1 MARIPEETIEQVLA
15 ATDIVDVISSYI
27 PVKRAGSSFKALCP
41 FHNEKTPSFSI
52 TPSRQSFHCFGCGES
67 GSAIGFVMKYENLPF
82 VDAVKK
88 LADKAGVLIIEE
100 AYDPQAEQRRR
111 SKSRLIELHNAAA
124 QYFHDLVRKSPKAQH
139 ARDYLKNRGFTKE
152 SAEKWLIGWMPED
165 SREFLAWAKE
175 NNFRGRDLVD
185 AGLAALKVDGNPKS
199 GIYVRFRNRLMFP
212 IHNDYGDIIAF
223 SGRQLVNDPNSGK
236 YINSP
241 QTQIFD
247 KSRVFFAL
255 DKARRH
261 MTKDKFA
268 LICEGQIDAI
278 SCHEHGI
285 ENAIAPLGTAFT
297 EHHAR
302 LLKRYTDTAI
312 LCFDADAAGHKA
324 AQRAFMILVPAG
336 IHVRCATMPEGEDP
350 DSHIQKNGA
359 EAFRGLLEKASDF
372 FDFKLA
378 YASKM
383 IDFNDFR
390 AKSELAKDLA
400 NLTQLITDKVTQE
413 AVISKVASRLAIGD
427 QDFRSMVFRSSK
439 KQYRTKSYEA
449 IDNPEPER
457 AAPTQ
462 MDSTIAYLCFLA
474 LNSSEVIEWLC
485 EQLES
490 LHEPISE
497 TPGGHVLSR
506 ILAKKPNPDNPAS
519 IQTYLL
525 GLGEEDRLA
534 LHGAFSDSLPNEPLK
549 AAENATSMLIGNH
562 LQHKE
567 SVIRATLKQPGLN
580 MDRIKELMEQAKE
593 VQQLLRNLNE
603 RYIR

>member
-1 MARIPEETIEQVLA
+1 MARIPDETIEQVLA

-41 FHNEKTPSFSI
+41 FHNEKTPSFNI

-82 VDAVKK
+82 ADAVKK
-88 LADKAGVLIIEE
+88 LADKAGVPIIEE
-100 AYDPQAEQRRR
+100 VYDPQAEQRRR
-111 SKSRLIELHNAAA
+111 SKSRLTELHNAAA
-124 QYFHDLVRKSPKAQH
+124 QYFHTLVRKSPKAQH
-139 ARDYLKNRGFTKE
+139 ARDYLKKRGFTKE
-152 SAEKWLIGWMPED
+152 SAERWLIGWMPENPK
-165 SREFLAWAKE
+165 EFLDWAKE

-185 AGLAALKVDGNPKS
+185 AGLAALKVEGNPKA
-199 GIYVRFRNRLMFP
+199 GIFVRFRNRLMFP

-247 KSRVFFAL
+247 KSRVFFGL

-278 SCHEHGI
+278 SCHEHGLQ
-285 ENAIAPLGTAFT
+285 NAIAPLGTAFT

-324 AQRAFMILVPAG
+324 AQRAFAILVPAG
-336 IHVRCATMPEGEDP
+336 IHVRCASMPDGEDP
-350 DSHIQKNGA
+350 DSYIQKHGA
-359 EAFRGLLEKASDF
+359 DSFRELLNKADDF
-372 FDFKLA
+372 FDYKLSH
-378 YASKM
+378 ASKFM
-383 IDFNDFR
+383 DLSDIR
-390 AKSELAKDLA
+390 AKSELAKELA
-400 NLTQLITDKVTQE
+400 NLTHMITDKVAQD
-413 AVISKVASRLAIGD
+413 AIISKVAARLSFGA
-427 QDFRSMVFRSSK
+427 QDFRDMVFRAGK
-439 KQYRTKSYEA
+439 QQYRTRNYDT
-449 IDNPEPER
+449 IDTPEKEKVSATR
-457 AAPTQ
+457 LDT
-462 MDSTIAYLCFLA
+462 TIGYLCFLA

-490 LHEPISE
+490 LHEPLNE
-497 TPGGHVLSR
+497 TPGGHVLAK

-519 IQTYLL
+519 VQTYLL
-525 GLGEEDRLA
+525 GLDESDRMA
-534 LHGAFSDSLPNEPLK
+534 LQGVFREMLPNEPLK
-549 AAENATSMLIGNH
+549 VAEEAMSMLIGNH
-562 LQHKE
+562 LQHKD
-567 SVIRATLKQPGLN
+567 SVIRAALKQPGLS
-580 MDRIKELMEQAKE
+580 MERITELMERAKE
-593 VQQLLRNLNE
+593 VQALLRNLNE